1 MSSEEPLDL
10 QKIAFLEDYV
20 LSDNRLK
27 TTSAAFNEDTEEY
40 WTYSLMHLLN
50 KTDGAKDTQTKA
62 FLAKLAKSPLK
73 DTEKLKQLLFRRD
86 LKAFDQSSRDKLV
99 KAISEV
105 MGCCGGG
112 KCDSAEEKKA
122 DGGDAKGKGK
132 AKGMTLGVGTR
143 KTKKGGVEVDTAA
156 AIAQFLKQADEE
168 MLKIGDFLD
177 ASAIDELVT
186 KASLETLTAD
196 QLAGIMELIADSAPT
211 AKELL
216 PLIHEDLKQNN
227 VVFGSRA
234 IHKKLTVE
242 QLKTLGTMDK
252 DLYKNLPFVTV
263 MAGKLRPISDVN
275 WQNNEAYCKAY
286 LDKLRAFAKGPL
298 KHVTFKALILYNC
311 LRFYEALAKPDGNED
326 VRAYQAAVYGND
338 TNTKKGKGSKS
349 EPKFPTYD
357 SDILKEYLS
366 LSRRGAPFTDKQ
378 ASEKAASDPSK
389 TIDVNYMCADFPELA
404 AIGDDLAFVQRAL
417 GFFFL
422 KGDLTGAW
430 PMVKK
435 EWALIVFAK
444 EKLMAAA
451 GNDKFLKAQEG
462 AVKEAL
468 GAKGFAAFARESQLR
483 LFETNKKFYK
493 AKEAVTIEFFTK
505 NNPELLLNVYELNAK
520 NYYMDHLSEVPTDIS
535 LAGAV
540 PYKSITKKYAKD
552 KSIVRRADS
561 VTLKSLANKRGLF
574 VIDLIGKNISARAF
588 IRKGELRFIYE
599 QTDAGYDVYV
609 FDETYKQI
617 MAPRIFMDGQQYD
630 VAKVDKKAKGGDRDD
645 EKSASPNTKNAAGKI
660 TLPFSLDIDRAEQL
674 IIIEDTASS
683 GSCVLRSFVREVQ
696 KYSLRGGFYVD
707 REQLLSK
714 QTAKL
719 LIRAN
724 LYLCQETATLGQTAN
739 SSVTL
744 EFKTL
749 DNAVKKDVRRVEL
762 TDTADTEIEFTVPTN
777 LREVS
782 CRLETMVNGEK
793 LSISHAF
800 KVNGIDACP
809 FLADVFVVPDDKKGY
824 VLMTVGK
831 NGEAFADEEVTISLF
846 HKFFRHS
853 RSVTC
858 TVRTNA
864 DGLFELG
871 KLTDVTSV
879 KVTPKNNSFFAEKT
893 FNLLQ
898 DLVNVPARIC
908 RKGDSVIRIPFAAQ
922 SGGKPKIAIYDAQ
935 FSSDISKTATY
946 KPGYVVIEKLPP
958 GDYTVFI
965 DDVLSARVALH
976 VSAGTDFSCPLG
988 EYVLSNS
995 RILQLSEDTPLQI
1008 TGVAQAKDG
1017 EEVTV
1022 SLSGYNDKTR
1032 VHVIV
1037 TSLLP
1042 VFTPYQMLCA
1052 PMRYP
1057 DVIDFVT
1064 LSNSTYSLS
1073 AQCDAE
1079 LMYILGRA
1087 KKNAAKYNGN
1097 TLYKPSMVF
1106 GKYAPPQQ
1114 SVSVV
1119 SEPSP
1124 TTFQKMQAI
1133 FKRRYANELM
1143 APFAS
1148 TNGRSEDTSN
1158 VEFLPQPSLVFSNLR
1173 PDPETGVVA
1182 VPSFNG
1188 MAFRCVQVIA
1198 ADDDNTAL
1206 FNFVPAK
1213 GAAIGRA
1220 MPTADIR
1227 LAPGFDPTKHYSPCR
1242 KICCLSQAEEYKV
1255 SDIKATEYVSFAKL
1269 ASLFDLYSGLSGE
1282 NVEGSQLQKELE
1294 QFRPLTVWPTLSDAA
1309 KLDFYDARMCHE
1321 VNYFLFRRDRA
1332 FFDATVKPVLQSKVR
1347 KEFMDLFLLDAADLA
1362 KYADAYLFSTL
1373 NVFEKI
1379 LFASRSKDKDGVT
1392 KSTLRAIEE
1401 AAALL
1406 PRNPRENDRVFAGA
1420 RFKNKVTM
1428 AEANANASPA
1438 VAVEQNSDE
1447 KGEQEQPDPFSLDET
1462 VMVSEQRYFGFAGV
1476 SAPIA
1481 ATKFWKDFA
1490 LWLLDDG
1497 GKGAFLS
1504 PYCGH
1509 ALSSLNEML
1518 LALAVVDL
1526 PFDAAEPTIARDAQG
1541 GATLTPNAGA
1551 AIVFMEELVE
1561 STLVSSTL
1569 SVHSNYFDPCDSS
1582 EIVHGEKVDKFVLGT
1597 FETRKIYGCRSV
1609 ITNVSSVEQS
1619 VEVLLQIPTG
1629 AVPVNQSYLTKS
1641 YRLSLAPF
1649 MTERQTYYFYFPAAG
1664 DFRCFPVHI
1673 NKNGK
1678 TVAYSLDARL
1688 VAMKVVG
1695 ADDEALLNQKGSARK
1710 SDWGYLLGELGN
1722 GSNKD
1727 VLSFLA
1733 SNARAFEVDLGDERL
1748 GRALAAD
1755 AKLFDEVTAVLKSR
1769 GLYSEAVWRYALVSD
1784 KGGRELAEYVSMTPQ
1799 LKEKWLHPFFGGDG
1813 DDSSVEYDPVERA
1826 DWNLA
1831 EFAPLICPRAHSE
1844 GVIQRLSA
1852 SFLGEYARFLLLMAF
1867 RSSSA
1872 ADMAAADKLVMA
1884 QFLLCQRR
1892 TAEAKRVFVGIAEKE
1907 GKAVSPLLYE
1917 LVSCFL
1923 SVFHSEGGDELAAI
1937 KLKCMTWKAKPLP
1950 ARLLAAWQALED
1962 VAKEVE
1968 APQSVDALFD
1978 AELIA
1983 QTQRDTTPFLN
1994 FECQRKKEQRTLDIS
2009 FRNVSACVFRYYAVD
2024 LELLFSAS
2032 PFSLDSDVVGDKI
2045 SLQSPNE
2052 SVKVSLPKESS
2063 AAPDKKNKPTDG
2075 NVHHYV
2081 ELPEKYRGRNCIIEC
2096 VATAVGSSAEV
2107 RAVHALNDNS
2117 FAVQFDRDNAL
2128 GQCRVVYNNKK
2139 DKDTFKKPITG
2150 AYCKVYS
2157 RDAVSGEHKFFK
2169 DGYTDIRGRFA
2180 YRALSTD
2187 QLQRADALAMFVRTP
2202 NDGATVVSIDI

>member
-1 MSSEEPLDL
+1 MSSEEGLDL

-50 KTDGAKDTQTKA
+50 KADGAKDAQTQA
-62 FLAKLAKSPLK
+62 FLKKLEKSPLK
-73 DTEKLKQLLFRRD
+73 DTEAVQQLLFRRD

-99 KAISEV
+99 KAIEEV
-105 MGCCGGG
+105 VGKCGGG
-112 KCDSAEEKKA
+112 AIDDEKKS
-122 DGGDAKGKGK
+122 DAKS
-132 AKGMTLGVGTR
+132 AKNASKDLTLGVGTK

-186 KASLETLTAD
+186 DKTLPTLTAD
-196 QLAGIMELIADSAPT
+196 QLAGIMELIADSPPT

-216 PLIHEDLKQNN
+216 PLIHEDLKKNN

-242 QLKTLGTMDK
+242 QLKALGSMDSS
-252 DLYKNLPFVTV
+252 LYKNLPFVQV

-338 TNTKKGKGSKS
+338 TSSKKGSKKS

-357 SDILKEYLS
+357 KETLAAYLS
-366 LSRRGAPFTDKQ
+366 LPRRGAPFTDKQ
-378 ASEKAASDPSK
+378 ASEKAAGDAAK
-389 TIDVNYMCADFPELA
+389 AIDVNYSCDDFPELA
-404 AIGDDLAFVQRAL
+404 AIGDDLAFVERAL
-417 GFFFL
+417 GYFFL
-422 KGDLTGAW
+422 KGENSASW

-435 EWALIVFAK
+435 DWALIIFAK

-451 GNDKFLKAQEG
+451 GNEKFLKAQEG
-462 AVKEAL
+462 AIKDGL
-468 GAKGFAAFARESQLR
+468 GGKAYGAFVRESQLR

-493 AKEAVTIEFFTK
+493 TKEPVTIEFFTK
-505 NNPELLLNVYELNAK
+505 NNPELLLNVYQLNAK
-520 NYYMDHLSEVPTDIS
+520 NYYTTNLSEVPTDIS

-540 PYKSITKKYAKD
+540 PYKSITKKYTKD

-561 VTLKSLANKRGLF
+561 VTIKSLANKRGIF
-574 VIDLIGKNISARAF
+574 VIDIIGKNISARAF

-599 QTDAGYDVYV
+599 QTDSGYDFYV
-609 FDETYKQI
+609 FDETYTQV
-617 MAPRIFMDGQQYD
+617 MAPRIYMDGQQYD
-630 VAKVDKKAKGGDRDD
+630 VAVDAKSNDD
-645 EKSASPNTKNAAGKI
+645 EKSSQANKNPAGKI
-660 TLPFSLDIDRAEQL
+660 TLPFSADIDRSEQL
-674 IIIEDTASS
+674 IIIEDTAAP

-696 KYSLRGGFYVD
+696 RYSLRGGFYVD
-707 REQLLSK
+707 REQLVSK

-724 LYLCQETATLGQTAN
+724 LYLCQETASLGLCAD

-749 DNAVKKDVRRVEL
+749 DNAVKKDVRRVAL
-762 TDTADTEIEFTVPTN
+762 SDSADTEVEFTVPTN

-782 CRLETMVNGEK
+782 AVLSTTVNGKE

-809 FLADVFVVPDDKKGY
+809 FLADVFLVPDEKRGY

-831 NGEAFADEEVTISLF
+831 NGEAFANEEVVVSLY
-846 HKFFRHS
+846 HKFFRRS
-853 RSVTC
+853 RCVTC

-871 KLTDVTSV
+871 KLANVTSV
-879 KVTPKNNSFFAEKT
+879 KAEPKNDSFFAKKT

-922 SGGKPKIAIYDAQ
+922 SGSKPRVSIYDAQ

-946 KPGYVVIEKLPP
+946 KPGYVIIEKLPP

-976 VSAGTDFSCPLG
+976 VSAGTSFSCPLG
-988 EYVLSNS
+988 DYVLSNS

-1008 TGVAQAKDG
+1008 TGVKQAKDG
-1017 EEVTV
+1017 DDVEVA
-1022 SLSGYNDKTR
+1022 LSGYNSATR
-1032 VHVIV
+1032 VHVVV

-1064 LSNSTYSLS
+1064 LSNSTYTEA

-1079 LMYILGRA
+1079 LMYILGRG
-1087 KKNAAKYNGN
+1087 KKNTAKYNGN
-1097 TLYKPSMVF
+1097 TLYKPSLVF

-1114 SVSVV
+1114 SVAVV

-1124 TTFQKMQAI
+1124 TQLQKMQAI
-1133 FKRRYANELM
+1133 FKRRYANELL

-1148 TNGRSEDTSN
+1148 ARGRSEDTSN
-1158 VEFLPQPSLVFSNLR
+1158 VEFLPQPSLVFSNLK
-1173 PDPETGVVA
+1173 PDENGIVA
-1182 VPSFNG
+1182 VPSFKG
-1188 MAFRCVQVIA
+1188 DAFRCVQVIA

-1206 FNFVPAK
+1206 YNYVPAK
-1213 GAAIGRA
+1213 GAAIGQA

-1227 LAPGFDPTKHYSPCR
+1227 LSPGFDPAKHYSPCR
-1242 KICCLSQAEEYKV
+1242 KICCLSQGEEYKV
-1255 SDIKATEYVSFAKL
+1255 TDIKATEYVSFAKL
-1269 ASLFDLYSGLSGE
+1269 SALFDLYSGLSGE
-1282 NVEGSQLQKELE
+1282 SAANVQRELE
-1294 QFRPLTVWPTLSDAA
+1294 NFRPLTQWPALSDAA

-1321 VNYFLFRRDRA
+1321 VNYFLYKRDKA
-1332 FFDATVKPVLQSKVR
+1332 FFDATVKPVLQNKVR
-1347 KEFMDLFLLDAADLA
+1347 KEFMDLFLLGSSELA
-1362 KYADAYLFSTL
+1362 RYADPYLFSTL

-1379 LFASRSKDKDGVT
+1379 LFASTSKDKDGIT
-1392 KSTLRAIEE
+1392 KPTLRAIEE

-1420 RFKNKVTM
+1420 RFKNKVTIADAV
-1428 AEANANASPA
+1428 AEA
-1438 VAVEQNSDE
+1438 VEPIAAAPNSDE
-1447 KGEQEQPDPFSLDET
+1447 KNDDDEAIAEPDPFSLDET
-1462 VMVSEQRYFGFAGV
+1462 VMVSEQRYYGFAGV
-1476 SAPIA
+1476 SAPIE

-1526 PFDAAEPTIARDAQG
+1526 PFDAAEPAIARDAQG
-1541 GATLTPNAGA
+1541 GATLTPNEGA

-1561 STLVSSTL
+1561 SSLVSSTL

-1619 VEVLLQIPTG
+1619 VEVLLQIPAG

-1649 MTERQTYYFYFPAAG
+1649 MTERQTYYFYFPEAG

-1688 VAMKVVG
+1688 VQMKVVG
-1695 ADDEALLNQKGSARK
+1695 ADDEALLNQKGSAKR
-1710 SDWGYLLGELGN
+1710 SDWGYILGELGN

-1727 VLSFLA
+1727 VLSFLGE
-1733 SNARAFEVDLGDERL
+1733 NARAFEVDLSDERL
-1748 GRALAAD
+1748 GRALAND
-1755 AKLFDEVTAVLKSR
+1755 GKLFDEVTKVLKER
-1769 GLYSEAVWRYALVSD
+1769 GLYSEAVWRYALIAD
-1784 KGGRELAEYVSMTPQ
+1784 KGGKELAEYVAMTSA
-1799 LKEKWLHPFFGGDG
+1799 LKEKYLHPYFGGD
-1813 DDSSVEYDPVERA
+1813 DVEYDPVDRN

-1831 EFAPLICPRAHSE
+1831 EFAPLICPRAHSD
-1844 GVIQRLSA
+1844 GVIQQLST

-1872 ADMAAADKLVMA
+1872 GDMAAADKLVMA
-1884 QFLLCQRR
+1884 QFLLFQRR
-1892 TAEAKRVFVGIAEKE
+1892 TAEARRVFESIAEKE
-1907 GKAVSPLLYE
+1907 GKAASPLLYE

-1923 SVFHSEGGDELAAI
+1923 RVFSAGGPSGSDELGAI
-1937 KLKCMTWKAKPLP
+1937 KLQCLTWKAKPLP

-1983 QTQRDTTPFLN
+1983 ETQKATTAYLN
-1994 FECQRKKEQRTLDIS
+1994 FSMIAKKEQRTIDIS

-2024 LELLFSAS
+2024 LELLFSES
-2032 PFSLDSDVVGDKI
+2032 PFSLENDNDKI
-2045 SLQSPNE
+2045 SLISPNE
-2052 SVKVSLPKESS
+2052 IVKVSLPKESS
-2063 AAPDKKNKPTDG
+2063 APPDKKNKPTDG

-2081 ELPEKYRGRNCIIEC
+2081 ELPEKYRGTNSIIEC
-2096 VATAVGSSAEV
+2096 VATDAQGAEV

-2117 FAVQFDRDNAL
+2117 FAVQFDRDSVL

-2187 QLQRADALAMFVRTP
+2187 QLQKADALAMFVRTP
-2202 NDGATVVSIDI
+2202 DDGATVVSIAI